1 VSAVTVPFAAVWAQ
15 PAESGSAAQGMAT
28 LEAFLDGVQS
38 LTADFKQ
45 ELWTADQ
52 KLLQTETGSL
62 SLKRP
67 NRFRWTYVDPT
78 ELVVAADG
86 TRLWIYDIEL
96 AQITVAPFD
105 DTIGASPAMLLS
117 GDRNVREEFEVVE
130 TTTADGLNWVK
141 LAPIAG
147 GSDFGSVRI
156 GFSGTA
162 PRRLELV
169 DGLGQVTRIEL
180 DNLDVNPDLADQLFE
195 LDVPAG
201 VDVIGG
207 EG

>member
-1 VSAVTVPFAAVWAQ
+1 LLAAAHCAGAQ
-15 PAESGSAAQGMAT
+15 PAESGDAAKGIAT
-28 LEAFLDGVQS
+28 LEAFLDGVRS

-45 ELWTADQ
+45 ELWSADQ
-52 KLLQTETGSL
+52 RLLQTETGSL

-67 NRFRWTYVDPT
+67 NRFLWTYVDPT

-86 TRLWIYDIEL
+86 TRLWIYDVDL
-96 AQITVAPFD
+96 AQVTVAPFD
-105 DTIGASPAMLLS
+105 DAVGASPAVLLS
-117 GDRNVREEFEVVE
+117 GDRNVREEFEVVQNYPL
-130 TTTADGLNWVK
+130 DGLDWVK
-141 LAPIAG
+141 LAPRAA
-147 GSDFGSVRI
+147 GSDFSSVLI

-180 DNLDVNPDLADQLFE
+180 DNLRLNPDLADEIFE

-201 VDVIGG
+201 VDVIG